1 MAGHAHRAA
10 PGTTFERRTAV
21 AAIVTAIALMVA
33 GLASALVWPEILA
46 ESGEGGDAWPGA
58 LLGLAMIVLVVALPQ
73 MLFGLALGSGRPGPL
88 RATLIGAPVWALYV
102 GLTPILAVLVDGWDG
117 LVPLMV
123 IAVAAAALVDVFV
136 TVAALRALRRLRDH
150 GPVAPAG

>member
-1 MAGHAHRAA
+1 MAGHAHRAP

-21 AAIVTAIALMVA
+21 AAIITAIALVIA

-46 ESGEGGDAWPGA
+46 ESGEAGGAWPGA
-58 LLGLAMIVLVVALPQ
+58 LLGLAMIVLLVALPQ
-73 MLFGLALGSGRPGPL
+73 LLFGLALGSGRPGPL

-102 GLTPILAVLVDGWDG
+102 GLTPILSVLVDGWDG

-123 IAVAAAALVDVFV
+123 IAVAVAAVVDVFV
-136 TVAALRALRRLRDH
+136 TIAARHELRRIRDRA
-150 GPVAPAG
+150 PVAPAG